1 MTNEGLI
8 LDIDLSGID
17 ETKANV
23 VGYPAALSRELNV
36 AMASSLSLLKQ
47 AVADRTPVDTDK
59 LRGGITSET
68 ISVFPDLVGSVS
80 SGDIPYAPVIEYGR
94 KPGKFPPVDVIKK
107 WVIRVLQV
115 PDEEVD
121 SVAFLV
127 GRSIAKHGFAPKPKG
142 AVGPT
147 GAKMFREGLEAS
159 TPHINTL
166 FEGAVARA
174 TAKANDQA

>member
-1 MTNEGLI
+1 MTNDGLI

-17 ETKANV
+17 ETKANI
-23 VGYPAALSRELNV
+23 VGYPADLSRELNV

-47 AVADRTPVDTDK
+47 AVVDRTPVDTDK

-80 SGDIPYAPVIEYGR
+80 SGPTPYAPVVEYGR

-107 WVIRVLQV
+107 WVIRKLQV
-115 PDEEVD
+115 PEEEVD

-127 GRSIAKHGFAPKPKG
+127 GRHIATHGIEGKF
-142 AVGPT
+142 
-147 GAKMFREGLEAS
+147 MFKEGLEAS
-159 TPHINTL
+159 EPYINQL
-166 FEGAVARA
+166 FNSAVARA
-174 TAKANDQA
+174 TAKAND